1 MTTIDDENN
10 NNDNNNV
17 APPVV
22 PYVNDIAIPIV
33 LYNMNEDM
41 LLVFNCC
48 GAIIVVVAMMATMIF
63 C

>member
-1 MTTIDDENN
+1 MTTIDDDND
-10 NNDNNNV
+10 NDNNNV
-17 APPVV
+17 PPPLPLV
-22 PYVNDIAIPIV
+22 YDNAIPIV